1 MEANK
6 QRGSIVLTKQNSS
19 LHAYI
24 DGSHVYVRHSKPKR
38 EYLLPKGY
46 LELLEQKRYSPSIIK
61 TCKIYFSDFVEYRK
75 GSNIDCLKVA
85 DINCYIL
92 QLDDS

>member
-1 MEANK
+1 MEADK
-6 QRGSIVLTKQNSS
+6 QRESIVLTKQNSS

-24 DGSHVYVRHSKPKR
+24 VWHPKPKR

-75 GSNIDCLKVA
+75 GSNIGCLKVV